1 MTYRRLE
8 TRVPQVLII
17 GLLEAGHAYGRS
29 QRERELEEVRQ
40 TIKESALKVAEL
52 RAKLDTVPL
61 VEQKQHPLRIEWIR
75 ARTLYWDKIA
85 EMRDI
90 ENGKSVTKEEP

>member
-1 MTYRRLE
+1 MSEWFFIQSMKTK
-8 TRVPQVLII
+8 
-17 GLLEAGHAYGRS
+17 
-29 QRERELEEVRQ
+29 QRERALEEVRQ
-40 TIKESALKVAEL
+40 QIKEADQKIADL

-61 VEQKQHPLRIEWIR
+61 SEQKQHPLRFEWIR

-90 ENGKSVTKEEP
+90 ENGQSVIDK

>member
-1 MTYRRLE
+1 MSEWFFIQSMKTK
-8 TRVPQVLII
+8 
-17 GLLEAGHAYGRS
+17 
-29 QRERELEEVRQ
+29 QRERALEEVRQ
-40 TIKESALKVAEL
+40 AIKESEQKVSEL

-61 VEQKQHPLRIEWIR
+61 SEQKQHPLRIEWIR

-90 ENGKSVTKEEP
+90 ENGKSVIGKDT

>member
-1 MTYRRLE
+1 MSEWFFIQSMKRK
-8 TRVPQVLII
+8 
-17 GLLEAGHAYGRS
+17 A
-29 QRERELEEVRQ
+29 RERQLDEVRQ
-40 TIKESALKVAEL
+40 AIKESEQKVSEL

-61 VEQKQHPLRIEWIR
+61 SEQKQHPLRIEWIR

-90 ENGKSVTKEEP
+90 ENGKSVIGKDT

>member
-1 MTYRRLE
+1 MSEWFFIQSMKTK
-8 TRVPQVLII
+8 
-17 GLLEAGHAYGRS
+17 
-29 QRERELEEVRQ
+29 QRERALEEVRQ
-40 TIKESALKVAEL
+40 AIKESEQKVYEL

-61 VEQKQHPLRIEWIR
+61 SEQKQHPLRIEWIR

-90 ENGKSVTKEEP
+90 ENGKSVIGKDT

>member
-1 MTYRRLE
+1 MSE
-8 TRVPQVLII
+8 WFFIQSMKTR
-17 GLLEAGHAYGRS
+17 
-29 QRERELEEVRQ
+29 QRERALEEVRQ
-40 TIKESALKVAEL
+40 AIKDSAQKVTVL

-61 VEQKQHPLRIEWIR
+61 GSQKQHPLRIEWIR

-90 ENGKSVTKEEP
+90 EHSKSVTPKE

>member
-1 MTYRRLE
+1 MSEWFFIQSMKTK
-8 TRVPQVLII
+8 
-17 GLLEAGHAYGRS
+17 
-29 QRERELEEVRQ
+29 QRERALEEVRQ
-40 TIKESALKVAEL
+40 AIKESEQRVSEL

-61 VEQKQHPLRIEWIR
+61 RDQKQHPLRIEWIR

-90 ENGKSVTKEEP
+90 ENGKSVIDNNT

>member
-1 MTYRRLE
+1 MSEWFFIQSMKTK
-8 TRVPQVLII
+8 
-17 GLLEAGHAYGRS
+17 
-29 QRERELEEVRQ
+29 QRERALEEVRQ
-40 TIKESALKVAEL
+40 QIKEADQKIADL

-61 VEQKQHPLRIEWIR
+61 SEQKQHPLRFEWIR

-90 ENGKSVTKEEP
+90 ENGKSVIDNDT

>member
-1 MTYRRLE
+1 MSEWFFIQSMKRKA
-8 TRVPQVLII
+8 I
-17 GLLEAGHAYGRS
+17 
-29 QRERELEEVRQ
+29 ERQLDEVRQ
-40 TIKESALKVAEL
+40 QIKEADKKIAEL

-61 VEQKQHPLRIEWIR
+61 DDQKQHPLRFEWLR

-90 ENGKSVTKEEP
+90 ENGKSVIDK

>member
-1 MTYRRLE
+1 MSEWFFIQSMKTK
-8 TRVPQVLII
+8 
-17 GLLEAGHAYGRS
+17 
-29 QRERELEEVRQ
+29 QRERALEEVRQ
-40 TIKESALKVAEL
+40 AIKESEKKVSEL

-61 VEQKQHPLRIEWIR
+61 SDQKKDPLRIEWIR

-90 ENGKSVTKEEP
+90 ENGKSVIGKDT

>member
-1 MTYRRLE
+1 MSEWFFIQSMKTK
-8 TRVPQVLII
+8 
-17 GLLEAGHAYGRS
+17 
-29 QRERELEEVRQ
+29 QRERALEEVRQ
-40 TIKESALKVAEL
+40 QIKEADQKIADL

-61 VEQKQHPLRIEWIR
+61 HEQKQHPIRFEWIR

-90 ENGKSVTKEEP
+90 ENGKSVIDKDT

>member
-1 MTYRRLE
+1 MSE
-8 TRVPQVLII
+8 WFFIQSMKMK
-17 GLLEAGHAYGRS
+17 A
-29 QRERELEEVRQ
+29 RERQLDEVRQ
-40 TIKESALKVAEL
+40 TIKETEQKIANL

-61 VEQKQHPLRIEWIR
+61 SEQKQHPLRIEWIR

-90 ENGKSVTKEEP
+90 ENGKSATSKNA